1 MATAYCL
8 KCKRKR
14 TISKATIRKTKRG
27 VKRLTGKC
35 SHCKTTVN
43 KMIASSQRGKGLFD
57 TAIKGYQRM
66 FQDIKSRVKYGRSPF
81 ASMTKQQFIQDDNSD
96 RSWRRWS
103 DKYNKISSKSGRKE
117 AQKYRTW
124 YFKQRD
130 KKMKQLG
137 LRDPPGVEGDDD

>member
-8 KCKRKR
+8 KCKRKQ

-27 VKRLTGKC
+27 GKRLTGKC

-43 KMIASSQRGKGLFD
+43 KMIASQRGKGLFD

-81 ASMTKQQFIQDDNSD
+81 ASMTRQQFIRDDNSD

-103 DKYNKISSKSGRKE
+103 NMYNKISSKSGRKE
-117 AQKYRTW
+117 ADKYRTW

-137 LRDPPGVEGDDD
+137 LRDPPGVDGDDD